1 MHERQPDLQ
10 QDKDPRMSP
19 QSCFS
24 RGPRRWPEQL
34 LLQADDDVVGIKVNG
49 VCKLT
54 GAGRYRQNCS
64 WQGTSSARIDH
75 A

>member
-1 MHERQPDLQ
+1 MASLWAVVRF
-10 QDKDPRMSP
+10 SP
-19 QSCFS
+19 CTSGSPTCN
-24 RGPRRWPEQL
+24 RTRTRACPEQL